1 MLLLEATFFNTS
13 FIGNKDENVISLYV
27 GSVFVL
33 FFSESGLSSLGR
45 GMLII
50 EQPRARLDE
59 EWTGVDRVGPAC
71 DKKM

>member
-27 GSVFVL
+27 GSVFVV
-33 FFSESGLSSLGR
+33 FSESGLSSLGR

-71 DKKM
+71 DNKM